1 MTDTPGK
8 RLKTARLLMGLTRGK
23 FATITGM
30 EYLRLTNVE
39 KENARM
45 YVDDVITI
53 AKTFPELTNW
63 IIFSDPLDSDQMKRS
78 RNQHIM
84 RLFTSYELAGL
95 PDEDE

>member
-1 MTDTPGK
+1 MTESPGE
-8 RLKTARLLMGLTRGK
+8 RLKAARLLMGLTRGK
-23 FATITGM
+23 FASITGLD
-30 EYLRLTNVE
+30 YLRLSNVE
-39 KENARM
+39 RGNARM

-63 IIFSDPLDSDQMKRS
+63 IVFSAPLDSDELKRS

-84 RLFTSYELAGL
+84 RLFTNYELAGL